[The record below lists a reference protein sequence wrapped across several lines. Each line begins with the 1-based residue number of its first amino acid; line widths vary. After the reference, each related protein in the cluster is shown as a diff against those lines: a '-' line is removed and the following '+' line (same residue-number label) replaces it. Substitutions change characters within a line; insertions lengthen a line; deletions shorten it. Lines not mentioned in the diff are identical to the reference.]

1 MVGHQPLTTTTTDGL
16 VCSTSHLFFM
26 AFGKGFFLLT
36 WDFSL
41 PTIFRD
47 KLYICTVALQYIF
60 ICPLTLPTNHT
71 MSRENTQK
79 TPKR

>member
-1 MVGHQPLTTTTTDGL
+1 MVGHQPLTTTTTGGL

-26 AFGKGFFLLT
+26 AFGKGFLLT